1 MADDH
6 LIYAV
11 SDSTGETAEQAASAA
26 LAQFGPRHHAHVRIF
41 GHIRDED
48 ELAKVVER
56 ARERNALIVYT
67 LVEPEL
73 RLHMAS
79 LTQQGGVTAVDL
91 LGNMI
96 RELSRY
102 LGLPPLY
109 LPGLGHETDEEYFR
123 RIEAVEF
130 SVYNDDGRLPE
141 NLTKADL
148 VLVGISRTSKTPLSN
163 YIAHRGYKVANMP
176 LVKGQEPPHQL
187 DEVDPRRV
195 FALVVDPGVLVN
207 IRRARLDAMG
217 VQGDSSYGDLAHV
230 REEMAWARR
239 IFREH
244 PEWTVVDITERA
256 IEETAS
262 DVLEAFRDRFERPAR
277 DAASKG

>member
-41 GHIRDED
+41 GHVRDED

-176 LVKGQEPPHQL
+176 LVKGQEPPPQL
-187 DEVDPRRV
+187 GEVDPRRV
-195 FALVVDPGVLVN
+195 FALVVDPAVLVN

-217 VQGDSSYGDLAHV
+217 VQGDSNYGDLAHV

-277 DAASKG
+277 NAASQG

>member
-41 GHIRDED
+41 GHIRDEE
-48 ELAKVVER
+48 ELVKVVER
-56 ARERNALIVYT
+56 AQERGALIVYT

-73 RLHMAS
+73 RLRMAS
-79 LTQQGGVTAVDL
+79 LAQQSDVTAVDL

-163 YIAHRGYKVANMP
+163 YIAHRGYKVANVP
-176 LVKGQEPPHQL
+176 LVKGQEPPAQL
-187 DEVDPRRV
+187 DLVDPQRV

-207 IRRARLDAMG
+207 IRRARLSAMG
-217 VQGDSSYGDLAHV
+217 VQGDSDYGDIKHV
-230 REEMAWARR
+230 REEMSWARR
-239 IFREH
+239 VFREH
-244 PEWTVVDITERA
+244 PEWTVIDITERA

-262 DVLEAFRDRFERPAR
+262 DVLETFRARFERPVGNT
-277 DAASKG
+277 ASHE

>member
-1 MADDH
+1 MADHH

-26 LAQFGPRHHAHVRIF
+26 LAQFGPSHHAHVRIF
-41 GHIRDED
+41 GHIRDKE
-48 ELAKVVER
+48 ELRQVVER
-56 ARERNALIVYT
+56 AHDRNALIVYT

-73 RLHMAS
+73 RVHMAN
-79 LTQQGGVTAVDL
+79 LAQTGTVTAVDL

-96 RELSRY
+96 WELSRY

-123 RIEAVEF
+123 RIDAVEF
-130 SVYNDDGRLPE
+130 AVYNDDGRRPE

-163 YIAHRGYKVANMP
+163 YIAHRGYKVSNVP
-176 LVKGQEPPHQL
+176 LVQGQEPPEQL
-187 DEVDPRRV
+187 QDVDPQRV
-195 FALVVDPGVLVN
+195 FALVVDPSVLAN
-207 IRRARLDAMG
+207 IRRARLDSMG
-217 VQGDSSYGDLAHV
+217 VEGDSDYGDIQHI

-239 IFREH
+239 IFRDH
-244 PEWTVVDITERA
+244 PEWTVIDITERA
-256 IEETAS
+256 IEETAA
-262 DVLEAFRDRFERPAR
+262 DVLEAYRARFERRVHNTAP
-277 DAASKG
+277 KN